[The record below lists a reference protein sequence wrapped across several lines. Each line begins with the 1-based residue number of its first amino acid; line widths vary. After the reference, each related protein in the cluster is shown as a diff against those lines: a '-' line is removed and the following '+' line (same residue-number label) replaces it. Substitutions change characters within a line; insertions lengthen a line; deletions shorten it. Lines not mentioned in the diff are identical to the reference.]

1 MTDRDMGRGRPKQVS
16 HDEIIDAAKDLDQ
29 IIFGTADIAEEV
41 GLSGNRTRQIMLELE
56 AEGVFSHR
64 SINGTHVFYFDCLR
78 ES

>member
-1 MTDRDMGRGRPKQVS
+1 MSDRDMGRGRPKQVS
-16 HDEIIDAAKDLDQ
+16 HDEIIDAAKD
-29 IIFGTADIAEEV
+29 IEEIVFGTADIAEKV
-41 GLSGNRTRQIMLELE
+41 GLSCNRTRQIMLKLE